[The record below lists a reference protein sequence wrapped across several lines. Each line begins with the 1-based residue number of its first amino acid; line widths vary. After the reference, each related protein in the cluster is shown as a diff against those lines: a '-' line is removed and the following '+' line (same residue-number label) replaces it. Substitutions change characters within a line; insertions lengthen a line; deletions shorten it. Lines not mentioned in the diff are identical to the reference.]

1 MQHQIDAVLLDMD
14 GTILNSIKSAERVW
28 TAWALRNGIDVESF
42 LPTIHGIQAV
52 ETIRRLALPG
62 MDPEAEAAALTL
74 AEIDDVAGIEPI
86 PGAAAFLAALSP
98 YRWAVVTSAPRE
110 LATRRIQAAG
120 LPLPPLMITAEDVPN
135 SKPAPDGFQLA
146 AVKLGTA
153 ASKCLVLEDSP
164 AGILAGERAG
174 SQVLLIT
181 ATHHKKMNTQHP
193 SIADYNNLSI
203 EIIEDG
209 AMRIRSGNSDYGHI
223 DYLLK

>member
-1 MQHQIDAVLLDMD
+1 MQQQIDAVLLDMD

-28 TAWALRNGIDVESF
+28 TTWALRNGIDVESF

-62 MDPEAEAAALTL
+62 MDPVAEAAALTL

-86 PGAAAFLAALSP
+86 AGAANFLAALSP

-146 AVKLGTA
+146 AEKLGTTA
-153 ASKCLVLEDSP
+153 GKCLVLEDSP

-174 SQVLLIT
+174 SQVLVIT
-181 ATHHKKMNTQHP
+181 ATHHKKMENNYPAIT
-193 SIADYNNLSI
+193 DYNDLNFATDANGAL
-203 EIIEDG
+203 EIRG
-209 AMRIRSGNSDYGHI
+209 VGNDSHI
-223 DYLLK
+223 HFVLK